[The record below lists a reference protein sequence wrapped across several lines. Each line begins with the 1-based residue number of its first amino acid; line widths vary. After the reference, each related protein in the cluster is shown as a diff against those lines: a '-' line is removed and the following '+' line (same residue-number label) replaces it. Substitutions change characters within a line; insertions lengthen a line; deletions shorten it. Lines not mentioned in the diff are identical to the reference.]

1 MKHIFFFLVFFLVA
15 VTEGKTQ
22 STRTFI
28 IDFKDPKSVVNAIF
42 YAAQT
47 KDFEILQCLCDPF
60 GENDGDTR
68 SLCTMSSLLA
78 QTSEFGGNAAT
89 EQAINQFVQMFQ
101 LGRLSGP
108 ITCEEIEGI
117 KYANVPFLFNHPGG
131 ENRSNESMQLV
142 NRYGNWYFSSF

>member
-1 MKHIFFFLVFFLVA
+1 MRNLQFWVILIFISGLNIQAQPSKAFD
-15 VTEGKTQ
+15 
-22 STRTFI
+22 

-47 KDFEILQCLCDPF
+47 KDFEVLQCLCDPF
-60 GENDGDTR
+60 SKNDGDTR
-68 SLCTMSSLLA
+68 SLCSMSSLLA
-78 QTSEFGGNAAT
+78 QTSEFGGNSAT
-89 EQAINQFVQMFQ
+89 HQAINQFVQMFE

-108 ITCEEIEGI
+108 ITYEEIEGI

-131 ENRSNESMQLV
+131 ENRSNESMKLV

>member
-1 MKHIFFFLVFFLVA
+1 MKLIFSFLFISTLVVKGA
-15 VTEGKTQ
+15 YAQSAKTYVL
-22 STRTFI
+22 
-28 IDFKDPKSVVNAIF
+28 DLKDPKSVVNAMF

-68 SLCTMSSLLA
+68 NLCSMSSLLA
-78 QTSEFGGNAAT
+78 QTSQYGGNAAT

-101 LGRLSGP
+101 LGRLSGS
-108 ITCEEIEGI
+108 ITFEEIEGV